1 MICFQSFIKESIGL
15 GYFQTISEN
24 LKYYFS
30 FQPSV
35 DNTNP
40 NMAHVFVRFPH
51 LAESIFQEL
60 DNFSLFHCQIAA
72 KSCKKFIEQ
81 SKLYYIRKIKHYTN
95 CNNDTLK
102 KMLHRSDV
110 NAAINLASKVSEF
123 YEKHHRYCY
132 TGNVCNMLTICT
144 KCTLH
149 EAARHGHLEVCTLII
164 DQMDDKNP
172 KMGEFLD
179 TPLHGAALNGNLY
192 ICKLIVDNIYDKSPR
207 DCNKRT
213 PIHYAADRGHL
224 EVCILL
230 LNNIE
235 FALYKNPRDI
245 YGTTPLHMAALNGHL
260 EVCKLVRYV
269 KDKNPRD
276 YAGNTPLHLAAID
289 GHSAVYKL
297 LVDYGGNDN
306 LINNQGETANE
317 LMVRTLTGPKWNFHY

>member
-1 MICFQSFIKESIGL
+1 M

-24 LKYYFS
+24 LKTYFS
-30 FQPSV
+30 FQSSV
-35 DNTNP
+35 DDSNP

-60 DNFSLFHCQIAA
+60 DNISLFHCQIAA
-72 KSCKKFIEQ
+72 RSCKKFIEQ
-81 SKLYYIRKIKHYTN
+81 SKLYYIRKIKYYTN
-95 CNNDTLK
+95 CKNATLK

-123 YEKHHRYCY
+123 YKDQNP
-132 TGNVCNMLTICT
+132 TGNHECDKYYSCT
-144 KCTLH
+144 KCTLYT
-149 EAARHGHLEVCTLII
+149 AARCGYLEVCKLII

-172 KMGEFLD
+172 KMGEFMN
-179 TPLHGAALNGNLY
+179 TPLHEAALNGHLH
-192 ICKLIVDNIYDKSPR
+192 ICKVIVDNVYDKSPR
-207 DCNKRT
+207 NSHGRT
-213 PIHYAADRGHL
+213 PIHKAAARGHL
-224 EVCILL
+224 EVSILL
-230 LNNIE
+230 LNNVE
-235 FALYKNPRDI
+235 CDVDSNPKDI
-245 YGTTPLHMAALNGHL
+245 YGTTPLHLAARNGHL

-297 LVDYGGNDN
+297 LVDNGGNDN

-317 LMVRTLTGPKWNFHY
+317 LMVRTLTGSKWNFHY

>member
-1 MICFQSFIKESIGL
+1 
-15 GYFQTISEN
+15 
-24 LKYYFS
+24 
-30 FQPSV
+30 
-35 DNTNP
+35 
-40 NMAHVFVRFPH
+40 MAHVLVRFPH

-60 DNFSLFHCQIAA
+60 DNLSLFHCQIAA
-72 KSCKKFIEQ
+72 RSCKKFIEQ

-95 CNNDTLK
+95 CKNDTLK

-123 YEKHHRYCY
+123 YEKHHRY
-132 TGNVCNMLTICT
+132 TGNVCNIHTSCT

-149 EAARHGHLEVCTLII
+149 EAARRGHLEVCKLII

-172 KMGEFLD
+172 KMGEFQD
-179 TPLHGAALNGNLY
+179 TPLHDAAMNGHLS
-192 ICKLIVDNIYDKSPR
+192 ICKLILDNIHDKSPR
-207 DCNKRT
+207 NYCGKA
-213 PIHYAADRGHL
+213 PIHYAAQYGHFK
-224 EVCILL
+224 VCILL

-235 FALYKNPRDI
+235 SNIDGNQSDTI
-245 YGTTPLHMAALNGHL
+245 GITPLHLAAGWGRL
-260 EVCKLVRYV
+260 EVCKLVVYV

-276 YAGNTPLHLAAID
+276 YAGNTPLHVAAID

-297 LVDYGGNDN
+297 LVDNGGNDN